1 VKQPEIKRIF
11 AIALLALAAIAP
23 LAHANDWQVQQLMQ
37 LLAQNKSG
45 KATFV
50 ETKYIGIIDHPI
62 VSSGE
67 LSFIAPDRLEKRTL
81 TPKPETLILD
91 GDTLTID
98 RPGKSRMTVS
108 LAEHPEVAA
117 FIESIRGT
125 LAGNLSAL
133 QAFYALKL
141 TGSADKWQ
149 LLLTPKQERIS
160 SIFEHI
166 VINGANADI
175 KTIELDQR
183 DGDHSEMVITQT
195 SINR

>member
-1 VKQPEIKRIF
+1 MPQNVKRPDF
-11 AIALLALAAIAP
+11 LTALLVFATFAP
-23 LAHANDWQVQQLMQ
+23 VARADDWQVQQLMH

-50 ETKYIGIIDHPI
+50 EQKFIGILDLP
-62 VSSGE
+62 VKSTGE
-67 LSFIAPDRLEKRTL
+67 LAFVAPDRLEKRTL

-98 RPGKSRMTVS
+98 RPGKERMTVS

-133 QAFYALKL
+133 QSYYALKL
-141 TGSADKWQ
+141 TGSAGKWQ
-149 LLLTPKQERIS
+149 LVLTPKQTRLS

-166 VINGANADI
+166 VINGVNADI

-183 DGDHSEMVITQT
+183 DGDHSEMVITQ
-195 SINR
+195 SRIER